1 MKLILL
7 LTLCAPLATT
17 QGRAVFSPKSAAN
30 LPAQR
35 IGPRD
40 PIAILV
46 YGLPE
51 LSRSVRVG
59 TAGMIR
65 LPLLKEPIQGEGMM
79 PNDLENTV
87 GKAME
92 EEGLLVAPVVTVTVA
107 EYGGRPISVAGA
119 VRDPLTF
126 QASGPVTLL
135 EAITR
140 AGGLTAVAG
149 SEILVSKTQTG
160 PDGQP
165 TSLIERVSV
174 QALIDGTDAEA
185 NMVLSGG
192 EEMRVPGASRVFV
205 VGNVKRPGAFVVQDG
220 DESSVLKMLALAEGL
235 VPNAGRHAYIFR
247 REASEGKNE
256 IKIELSKIMDRNAPD
271 ATVLANDILYVPDNR
286 TRRLGRTILEKLVLF
301 GGTAGATAPMYGAR

>member
-1 MKLILL
+1 
-7 LTLCAPLATT
+7 
-17 QGRAVFSPKSAAN
+17 VAAN
-30 LPAQR
+30 LPARR

-235 VPNAGRHAYIFR
+235 VPNAGRQAYIF